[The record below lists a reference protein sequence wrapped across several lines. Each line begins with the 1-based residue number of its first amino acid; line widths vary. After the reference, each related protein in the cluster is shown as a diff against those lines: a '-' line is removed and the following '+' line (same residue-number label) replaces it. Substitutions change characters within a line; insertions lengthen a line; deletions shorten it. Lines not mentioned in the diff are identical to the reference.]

1 MGIVKERWGRYEG
14 GDTMF
19 LGERDIVGNEW
30 MDKWRLARRRMACFF
45 LNVGRASEV
54 VLCAW

>member
-14 GDTMF
+14 GDTMIP
-19 LGERDIVGNEW
+19 GERDIVGNEW
-30 MDKWRLARRRMACFF
+30 MDKWSLVGRRMACFF

-54 VLCAW
+54 VLRAW